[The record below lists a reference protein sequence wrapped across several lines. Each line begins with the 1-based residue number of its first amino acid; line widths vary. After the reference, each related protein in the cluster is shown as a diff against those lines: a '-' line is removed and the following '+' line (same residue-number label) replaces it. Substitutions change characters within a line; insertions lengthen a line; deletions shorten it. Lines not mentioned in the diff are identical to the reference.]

1 MKGTRPILLVEDDRV
16 DVLSVKRAFKD
27 LKIANALEVVG
38 NGEAGLEWLRDEHN
52 PKPCLILLDLNMP
65 RMNGLE
71 FLKAMKN
78 DEDLRRIPVIVLTS
92 SKGEQELLETYEHG
106 VAGYVVKPANYL
118 QLVEVM
124 RVIDLYWTVSEIP
137 GLGGG

>member
-1 MKGTRPILLVEDDRV
+1 MKGTETVLLVEDDHV
-16 DVLSVKRAFKD
+16 DVLSVKRAFKE
-27 LKIANALEVVG
+27 LKITNPLQVVG

-71 FLKAMKN
+71 FLKIKKS
-78 DEDLRRIPVIVLTS
+78 DETLRRIPVIVLTS
-92 SKGEQELLETYEHG
+92 SKGEQELLETFDHG
-106 VAGYVVKPANYL
+106 VAGYMVKPANYL

-124 RVIDLYWTVSEIP
+124 RVIDLYWNISEIP
-137 GLGGG
+137 GVGR

>member
-16 DVLSVKRAFKD
+16 DVLSVRRAFNE
-27 LKIANALEVVG
+27 LRIANPLEVVG
-38 NGEAGLEWLRDEHN
+38 NGEAGLEWLRDGAN
-52 PKPCLILLDLNMP
+52 PRPCLILLDLNMP

-71 FLKAMKN
+71 FLRLMKS
-78 DEDLRRIPVIVLTS
+78 DEELKRIPVIVLTS

-106 VAGYVVKPANYL
+106 VVGYIVKPANYL

-124 RVIDLYWTVSEIP
+124 RVIDLYWTLSEVP
-137 GLGGG
+137 SAGR

>member
-1 MKGTRPILLVEDDRV
+1 MKGTETILLVEDDHV

-27 LKIANALEVVG
+27 LEITNPLQVVG

-71 FLKAMKN
+71 FLKLTKS
-78 DEDLRRIPVIVLTS
+78 DETLRRIPVIVLTS
-92 SKGEQELLETYEHG
+92 SKGEQELLETFDHG
-106 VAGYVVKPANYL
+106 VAGYMVKPANYL

-124 RVIDLYWTVSEIP
+124 RVIDLYWTISEIP
-137 GLGGG
+137 GVGR

>member
-1 MKGTRPILLVEDDRV
+1 MKGTRPILLVEDDHV

-27 LKIANALEVVG
+27 LKIVNHLEVVD
-38 NGEAGLEWLRDEHN
+38 NGEAGLEWLRDKRN

-71 FLKAMKN
+71 FLRVMKN
-78 DEDLRRIPVIVLTS
+78 DEELRRIPVIVLTS
-92 SKGEQELLETYEHG
+92 SKGEQELLETYDRG
-106 VAGYVVKPANYL
+106 VAGYMVKPASYL

-124 RVIDLYWTVSEIP
+124 RVINLYWTVSEIP
-137 GLGGG
+137 SIGGG

>member
-1 MKGTRPILLVEDDRV
+1 MKGTETILLVEDDHV
-16 DVLSVKRAFKD
+16 DVLSVKRAFKE
-27 LKIANALEVVG
+27 LKITNPLQVVG

-71 FLKAMKN
+71 FLKVTKS
-78 DEDLRRIPVIVLTS
+78 DETLRRIPVIVLTS
-92 SKGEQELLETYEHG
+92 SKGEQELLETFDHG
-106 VAGYVVKPANYL
+106 VAGYMVKPANYL

-124 RVIDLYWTVSEIP
+124 RVIDLYWTISEIP
-137 GLGGG
+137 DVGR

>member
-16 DVLSVKRAFKD
+16 DVLSVKRAFNE
-27 LKIANALEVVG
+27 LKIANPLQVVG
-38 NGEAGLEWLRDEHN
+38 NGEAGLEWLRDGAN
-52 PKPCLILLDLNMP
+52 PRPCLILLDLNMP

-71 FLKAMKN
+71 FLKQMKS
-78 DEDLRRIPVIVLTS
+78 DEELKRIPVIVLTS

-106 VAGYVVKPANYL
+106 VVGYIVKPANYL

-124 RVIDLYWTVSEIP
+124 RVIDLYWTLSEIP
-137 GLGGG
+137 SAGR